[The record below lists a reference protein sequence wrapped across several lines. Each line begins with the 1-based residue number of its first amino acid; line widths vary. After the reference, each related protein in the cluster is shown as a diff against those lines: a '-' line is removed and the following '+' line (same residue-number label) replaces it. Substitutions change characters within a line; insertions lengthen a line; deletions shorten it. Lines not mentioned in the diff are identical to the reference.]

1 MTLTVTTA
9 LAGAPTDV
17 PGLERLVAAHAPGAR
32 RLRWSGAELVRT
44 GVQG

>member
-1 MTLTVTTA
+1 VTTA
-9 LAGAPTDV
+9 LAGAPTNV
-17 PGLERLVAAHAPGAR
+17 PGLEWLVAAHAPGAR